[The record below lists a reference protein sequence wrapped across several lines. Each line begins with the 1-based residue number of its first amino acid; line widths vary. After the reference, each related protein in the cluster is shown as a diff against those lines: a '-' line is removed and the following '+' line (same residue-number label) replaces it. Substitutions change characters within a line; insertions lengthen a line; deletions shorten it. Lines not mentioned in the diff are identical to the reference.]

1 MTKADLSNIVIMPVI
16 GALGAATGTLLLQ
29 QLWIPG
35 LVAGVIALGFSYLF
49 WIVLPE

>member
-1 MTKADLSNIVIMPVI
+1 MTKNDILNVVVMPVI

-35 LVAGVIALGFSYLF
+35 GIMAVVALGFSYLF